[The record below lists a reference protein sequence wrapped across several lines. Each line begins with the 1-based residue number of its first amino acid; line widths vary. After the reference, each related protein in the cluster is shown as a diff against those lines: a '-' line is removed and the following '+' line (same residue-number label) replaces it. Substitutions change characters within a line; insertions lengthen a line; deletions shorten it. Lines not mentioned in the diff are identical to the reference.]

1 MEQTKAQE
9 VTLKKAIEGPS
20 AADGQKE
27 KERRVLVKG
36 GEIPMLIPASTSSE
50 VQGVRKAAKTIK
62 APILLCVAHSMLTV
76 APITSHT

>member
-27 KERRVLVKG
+27 KERRSLVKG
-36 GEIPMLIPASTSSE
+36 EDFPMLIPAPTSSE

-62 APILLCVAHSMLTV
+62 APILLCVTHSTLTV
-76 APITSHT
+76 PP